1 MKQSNTYFERI
12 DMRPNSAKH
21 SLRRQSRT
29 PRQHRVVMNRMGKIF
44 RLFKP
49 DGTLGELR
57 QLAKEKRLMS
67 NVDWY

>member
-1 MKQSNTYFERI
+1 MERSN
-12 DMRPNSAKH
+12 
-21 SLRRQSRT
+21 RT
-29 PRQHRVVMNRMGKIF
+29 PKQHRVVMNRMGKIF

-67 NVDWY
+67 NVDWYYNLTNKISWI